1 MQPHLSKRLKISII
15 VVILVLISLAVGSG
29 FSKSRSAA
37 NSEVFDGLQLFAEV
51 LNKIQANYVE
61 EVQPKKLIYGA
72 IRGMVSTL
80 DPYSQFMDTDQ
91 YEDLETDTKGEYG
104 GLGLHIIMKNNWL
117 TVESPMEGTPAFKAG
132 IKEKDRIVEIDDKS
146 TEGITIEQAAKKL
159 RGPKGSKVKLLIERE
174 GMKKPLAFTLTRD
187 VIILESVTSKMFNG
201 DMKIAYIR
209 IKEFREKT
217 GEDLGQTL
225 RKLQKEGMQA
235 IILDLRYN
243 PGGLLKSSIE
253 VSDYFIPADKIVVST
268 KGRAPG
274 NDQEYR
280 TDSSSDKYLN
290 LPMVCLVNEGS
301 ASAAEIVAGC
311 LQDHKRAILIGPEGK
326 RTYGKGS
333 VQAVMEL
340 RNNTALRLTTAKY
353 FTPSGRS
360 IHGQGLKSD
369 IEVPIPKETEDSI
382 LLAGKLG
389 ELSVPKVTLTIN
401 DDSTVKFDI
410 SEKEKVDDVQLAE
423 GIKILKISKYFKT
436 PGLVDLPPVSQST
449 ATTAHSKSN

>member
-15 VVILVLISLAVGSG
+15 VVILILISLTVGSG
-29 FSKSRSAA
+29 FSKSRNGT

-104 GLGLHIIMKNNWL
+104 GLGIHIVMKDNWL

-132 IKEKDRIVEIDDKS
+132 IKEKDRIIEIDDKS
-146 TEGITIEQAAKKL
+146 TEGITLEQAAKKL
-159 RGPKGSKVKLLIERE
+159 RGPKGSKVKLLIERA

-253 VSDYFIPADKIVVST
+253 VSDYFIPADKVVVST

-280 TDSSSDKYLN
+280 TDGSVDKYLN

-389 ELSVPKVTLTIN
+389 ELTVPKVTLTIN
-401 DDSTVKFDI
+401 EDSTVKFDI
-410 SEKEKVDDVQLAE
+410 SEKEKVEDVQLAE

-436 PGLVDLPPVSQST
+436 PGIVDLPPVSQST
-449 ATTAHSKSN
+449 ATTAHSKTN